1 MPLRLVGTLLV
12 CALVIFVV
20 NATLITVQSEPV
32 ISLSGSD
39 HRISFTGAGFLPT
52 DTTCGVSS
60 PSSDMVI
67 LSSAPVVQAGTGA
80 PYGGFILGN
89 VLPGSYLIQV
99 TGDQGDFAQAVL
111 SVG

>member
-1 MPLRLVGTLLV
+1 VPLRLFGTLLV

-39 HRISFTGAGFLPT
+39 HRISFTGAGFLPI
-52 DTTCGVSS
+52 DTTCAVSS
-60 PSSDMVI
+60 PSSDMVV
-67 LSSAPVVQAGTGA
+67 LSSACVVQAGTGA

-89 VLPGSYLIQV
+89 VLPGSYVIQV

-111 SVG
+111 SVS